1 MSFDLLPRPTSQPSQ
16 GRTFR
21 RWRGFL
27 RSNGVLATGIF
38 FSAFIFASLI
48 FYTSFI
54 SPRGSLLRRPL
65 GWHDL
70 PQLDPNSSEHVDS
83 RPKYTFPSP
92 SLSLSTS
99 TILDQASLPSPSPS
113 PPPPPPS
120 ESKDLTLEQIR
131 DIVARTRGFFSRDY
145 SLGLG
150 WNNVSVF
157 RVIYEPNRT

>member
-1 MSFDLLPRPTSQPSQ
+1 MGFDLLPHPSSQPSQ

-27 RSNGVLATGIF
+27 RSNGVLASGIF
-38 FSAFIFASLI
+38 FGTFIFAGLI
-48 FYTSFI
+48 FYTTIF
-54 SPRGSLLRRPL
+54 SPRDSLLRRPIA

-70 PQLDPNSSEHVDS
+70 PQLDPNSSEYVDS
-83 RPKYTFPSP
+83 RTKYTFPSP

-99 TILDQASLPSPSPS
+99 TILDQASAPSPSPS
-113 PPPPPPS
+113 PPRPS
-120 ESKDLTLEQIR
+120 QSDELTLQQIR
-131 DIVARTRGFFSRDY
+131 AIVARTRGFFSRDY

-157 RVIYEPNRT
+157 RCYI